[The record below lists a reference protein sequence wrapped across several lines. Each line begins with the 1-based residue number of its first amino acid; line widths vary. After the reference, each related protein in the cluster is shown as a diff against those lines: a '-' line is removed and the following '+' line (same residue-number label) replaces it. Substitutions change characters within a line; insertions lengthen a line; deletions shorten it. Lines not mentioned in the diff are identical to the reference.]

1 MPALLVGTYSYKL
14 VLLSALV
21 AIIASYV
28 ALDMAARIVHA
39 RERAARWWLVG
50 GASAMGF
57 GIWSMHFIG
66 MLAFELPIPQGY
78 DLAKTAYSLLIACL
92 ASSYALWLVSQPRLP
107 ASTLALGAGLMG
119 GGIAT
124 MHYVGMAAMEMQPG
138 IDYSPGWFVLSIVIA
153 VVASGTALWI
163 AFRLREESR
172 QTRRWRRVAAV
183 IMGFAIVGMHYTGM
197 AAADFPIGSLC
208 GAAYDG
214 GLPAPWLATLI
225 GIATAAILG
234 MALVVS
240 VLDRR
245 LAERT
250 AVLAASLARANDEL
264 TYLALHDNLT
274 QLPNRV
280 LLSDR
285 LRQALNKGQRSASR
299 FAVLFMDLDGFKGV
313 NDLYGHPTGDRLLRE
328 VADRIKGAVRTQ
340 DTVARLGGDEFVLL
354 LEVADPEDAATVA
367 EKIIELVRT
376 SIWLNGAEIAISA
389 SVGIALYPEDGTSE
403 RDLLAS
409 ADAAMYHAK
418 EQGRNGYCFFEGSM
432 NAGVHEQLALVQ
444 DLHHAIERNQLL
456 LHYQPKFH
464 APHGPLMG
472 AEALVRWHHPTRGTI
487 PPEQFIP
494 MAEKTGLI
502 FEVGRWVLNEAC
514 RQLREWR
521 DTGLALPGISVNLS
535 ALQFAAP
542 GLFEMVRQAL
552 ETHGLEPACLTLEIT
567 ESTAMKDPESTL
579 AILRQLSEFG
589 VSISIDDFGTGYS
602 SLMYLKRFPARELK
616 IDRGF
621 IRDLS
626 AGTED
631 AAIIS
636 AIVALGRSLN
646 IQVIAEGVETEDQ
659 RHVLTQLGCDS
670 LQGYL
675 LGHPVEA
682 RHFASVAAR

>member
-1 MPALLVGTYSYKL
+1 
-14 VLLSALV
+14 
-21 AIIASYV
+21 
-28 ALDMAARIVHA
+28 
-39 RERAARWWLVG
+39 
-50 GASAMGF
+50 
-57 GIWSMHFIG
+57 
-66 MLAFELPIPQGY
+66 
-78 DLAKTAYSLLIACL
+78 
-92 ASSYALWLVSQPRLP
+92 
-107 ASTLALGAGLMG
+107 
-119 GGIAT
+119 
-124 MHYVGMAAMEMQPG
+124 
-138 IDYSPGWFVLSIVIA
+138 
-153 VVASGTALWI
+153 
-163 AFRLREESR
+163 
-172 QTRRWRRVAAV
+172 
-183 IMGFAIVGMHYTGM
+183 
-197 AAADFPIGSLC
+197 
-208 GAAYDG
+208 
-214 GLPAPWLATLI
+214 
-225 GIATAAILG
+225 
-234 MALVVS
+234 
-240 VLDRR
+240 
-245 LAERT
+245 
-250 AVLAASLARANDEL
+250 
-264 TYLALHDNLT
+264 
-274 QLPNRV
+274 
-280 LLSDR
+280 
-285 LRQALNKGQRSASR
+285 
-299 FAVLFMDLDGFKGV
+299 
-313 NDLYGHPTGDRLLRE
+313 
-328 VADRIKGAVRTQ
+328 
-340 DTVARLGGDEFVLL
+340 
-354 LEVADPEDAATVA
+354 
-367 EKIIELVRT
+367 
-376 SIWLNGAEIAISA
+376 
-389 SVGIALYPEDGTSE
+389 
-403 RDLLAS
+403 
-409 ADAAMYHAK
+409 MYHAK